1 MSQVEQKKK
10 KNKNQAEQK
19 RKKKSSIFGIDV
31 QSPNS
36 KRERRTQ
43 SHNKENNKK
52 KIVSKGVAEDFFEV
66 AKGRQYITVTA
77 ISLKVKVCKKRNT
90 LLLTAP
96 RRSNFPRA
104 FSKDRRP
111 STFISSLNIYYTNKG
126 ACFDKFIRACMLAL
140 FVHKHYEK
148 RKATALMCTFQ
159 T

>member
-10 KNKNQAEQK
+10 KIKTKLSKKEK
-19 RKKKSSIFGIDV
+19 RKAQFLELMCNLRTVKGKDEHSHTTKKTTRRKLCRKAWLKTFL
-31 QSPNS
+31 
-36 KRERRTQ
+36 KLLREG
-43 SHNKENNKK
+43 N
-52 KIVSKGVAEDFFEV
+52 IL
-66 AKGRQYITVTA
+66 TA